1 MTYKMLLIGCSTFLS
16 ATAMA
21 VLKDSIAL
29 MIPWLLVMT
38 AVILADLASGVRK
51 SMKLGVRVS
60 PSTAFRET
68 VSKWIVYLAFVLAVC
83 MIDVVANDNIGFAK
97 WACLFVVVIEMG
109 SVVSNLLRPYGIIVT
124 PKNIIKWF
132 LRKTP
137 LGDDADD
144 LTREETIEE
153 ARRFENEKWNKKDK
167 KNDKYTKS

>member
-1 MTYKMLLIGCSTFLS
+1 MIYKIILNISSVILTAS
-16 ATAMA
+16 ALA
-21 VLKDSIAL
+21 VLKESISL

-83 MIDVVANDNIGFAK
+83 MIDVVANDNINFAK

-124 PKNIIKWF
+124 PKSLIRWF
-132 LRKTP
+132 VRKTP
-137 LGDDADD
+137 LGDDADE
-144 LTREETIEE
+144 LLKEETIEE
-153 ARRFENEKWNKKDK
+153 ARRFEDDKWNKKAN
-167 KNDKYTKS
+167 KNTKYTKS

>member
-1 MTYKMLLIGCSTFLS
+1 MVYKVILNTSSVLVTAS
-16 ATAMA
+16 ATA
-21 VLKDSIAL
+21 VLRDSLSL

-51 SMKLGVRVS
+51 SIKLGVKVS

-68 VSKWIVYLAFVLAVC
+68 IGKWIVYLAFVLAVC

-109 SVVSNLLRPYGIIVT
+109 SVISNLLRPYGLIVT
-124 PKNIIKWF
+124 PKSIVKWF

-137 LGDDADD
+137 IGEDVDD
-144 LTREETIEE
+144 IVKEE
-153 ARRFENEKWNKKDK
+153 AIKEARKFENEKWNKKQKKDK
-167 KNDKYTKS
+167 K